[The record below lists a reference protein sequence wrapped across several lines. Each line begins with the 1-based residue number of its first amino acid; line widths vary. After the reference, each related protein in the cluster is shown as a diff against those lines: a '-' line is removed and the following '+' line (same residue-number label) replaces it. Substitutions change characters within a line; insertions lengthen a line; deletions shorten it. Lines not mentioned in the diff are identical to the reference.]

1 MLNENGRLGGLVK
14 SQETLLGRGIAQQ
27 LVLEEGILGASR
39 GQAPL
44 EAALARAAAG
54 NGSWPYRKSLAAA
67 KWIRGICEAVRGLS
81 EGALALAGGA
91 GAWLNLAAAADGEIH
106 ELTRLLEV
114 EGMAQ
119 NSMDGME
126 ELRLALAT
134 LDPKRVAGGK
144 ETVADWKRRL
154 SRLEAIIQEAQEE
167 SQLQGTL
174 QDLVTQARGHTD
186 PRQLKIVVEAATTR
200 GSNDGED
207 ARRLTRHRIAGPPT
221 GFIFFQD
228 AWEEMDTRAALWP
241 HPEFLGLVHN
251 QSTARARACMLLLA
265 RRCFAPEALQQ
276 LWHSLRPLEGPVAF
290 QDYLR
295 DFVKQAYTRGE
306 APLPEAGLLTSL

>member
-1 MLNENGRLGGLVK
+1 MAKAHEMAASTRRGFHTALEAVLSRSRDEAPDDELR
-14 SQETLLGRGIAQQ
+14 SLLPSPPKAP
-27 LVLEEGILGASR
+27 V
-39 GQAPL
+39 QAPL

-54 NGSWPYRKSLAAA
+54 NGSWPYQSLAAA

-186 PRQLKIVVEAATTR
+186 PRQLKIVVEAAR
-200 GSNDGED
+200 GLALGASAGSQYALLKDKLLRYASAKQSFLAFYET
-207 ARRLTRHRIAGPPT
+207 AQPTVFVKHPLTNNLPLLITISAPPT
-221 GFIFFQD
+221 GWGETLFPARGCRRISP
-228 AWEEMDTRAALWP
+228 ALP
-241 HPEFLGLVHN
+241 PPEIVPAGSGLH
-251 QSTARARACMLLLA
+251 C
-265 RRCFAPEALQQ
+265 PIQ
-276 LWHSLRPLEGPVAF
+276 LVVPKS
-290 QDYLR
+290 
-295 DFVKQAYTRGE
+295 
-306 APLPEAGLLTSL
+306 

>member
-1 MLNENGRLGGLVK
+1 MEA
-14 SQETLLGRGIAQQ
+14 QYALLKDKLLRY
-27 LVLEEGILGASR
+27 ASAK
-39 GQAPL
+39 QS
-44 EAALARAAAG
+44 
-54 NGSWPYRKSLAAA
+54 SWPYRKSLAAA

-186 PRQLKIVVEAATTR
+186 PRFRPPQR
-200 GSNDGED
+200 RR
-207 ARRLTRHRIAGPPT
+207 RRL
-221 GFIFFQD
+221 
-228 AWEEMDTRAALWP
+228 L
-241 HPEFLGLVHN
+241 LGH
-251 QSTARARACMLLLA
+251 LA
-265 RRCFAPEALQQ
+265 RRGVQRRGAASGIRLCAQSPDG
-276 LWHSLRPLEGPVAF
+276 RPGRQPHCGHDTFSARQSHRL
-290 QDYLR
+290 
-295 DFVKQAYTRGE
+295 
-306 APLPEAGLLTSL
+306 